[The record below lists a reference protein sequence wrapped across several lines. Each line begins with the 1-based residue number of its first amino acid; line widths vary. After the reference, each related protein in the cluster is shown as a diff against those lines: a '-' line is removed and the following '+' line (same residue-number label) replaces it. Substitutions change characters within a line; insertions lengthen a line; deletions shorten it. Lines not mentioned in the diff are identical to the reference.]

1 MFEHLLNT
9 IVCLHYCV
17 FFFFL
22 IILDV
27 VRDDF
32 GQKITYDLG
41 QITHEGE
48 REAERLSCCGSY
60 STSSELQNFEK
71 R

>member
-1 MFEHLLNT
+1 MS
-9 IVCLHYCV
+9 
-17 FFFFL
+17 FFFL
-22 IILDV
+22 TILDV

-41 QITHEGE
+41 QTITHEGE
-48 REAERLSCCGSY
+48 REAEPLSCCGSY